1 MSSTKR
7 RVRHLKSTST
17 RAALNRR
24 SAGARAAKA
33 TSTQATAP
41 VEPSD
46 ASVRA
51 GARFIVIERTESDL
65 REQETELACPFAV
78 VEAET
83 RQTPENFFGRSWQ
96 GYHATRE
103 SAQAEAQEL
112 NALAGQFLA
121 STEPVIAPTKAEPTM
136 PAPMGVPGP
145 VLGDKPTAWAAE
157 LLAPTQEMPAVT
169 DDDPDPLELP
179 GTTTLRA
186 AVGEITHRPEPAVP
200 PELSGPV
207 ETAEARDAAA
217 FDARISAG
225 NRRLLPGDDDRAA
238 RTTQLPRISDAMHAG
253 PAEGISSPVIPGLRR
268 AAIHEIR
275 HGEQVAC
282 TDGSWRTTAG
292 GSLRDGVAVLVMEDL
307 TEHVFH
313 DTTLR
318 FWVRTAPTATALAGL
333 HRPPCPNGC
342 FRTQADFQLCTCN
355 FGCGCAPHPASV
367 LRRGD
372 LVDTRELH
380 LAGAVA

>member
-1 MSSTKR
+1 MSNTKR
-7 RVRHLKSTST
+7 RVRHLKSAST

-33 TSTQATAP
+33 ASAQATAP

-46 ASVRA
+46 ASART

-65 REQETELACPFAV
+65 HELQTAPGLPFAV

-83 RQTPENFFGRSWQ
+83 RQVPENFFGRAWQ
-96 GYHATRE
+96 GHHTTRE
-103 SAQAEAQEL
+103 SAQVEADKL

-121 STEPVIAPTKAEPTM
+121 STEPVIAPIS
-136 PAPMGVPGP
+136 PAPIGVPGP
-145 VLGDKPTAWAAE
+145 VLGDRPTAWAAE
-157 LLAPTQEMPAVT
+157 LLAPTQEMPAIT
-169 DDDPDPLELP
+169 GEDPDPLQLP
-179 GTTTLRA
+179 GAVRLRA
-186 AVGEITHRPEPAVP
+186 AVDEIAHRPETPASP
-200 PELSGPV
+200 GIV
-207 ETAEARDAAA
+207 ETSDEHAAAFAEARSGAN
-217 FDARISAG
+217 G
-225 NRRLLPGDDDRAA
+225 RRRVPVDDTTQ
-238 RTTQLPRISDAMHAG
+238 RTVQLPRIVDALHADRSDG
-253 PAEGISSPVIPGLRR
+253 PSSAVIPGLRR

-292 GSLRDGVAVLVMEDL
+292 GSLRDGLAVLVMDDL

-318 FWVRTAPTATALAGL
+318 FWVRNAPTASDLAGL
-333 HRPPCPNGC
+333 YRPPCPNGC
-342 FRTQADFQLCTCN
+342 FRTQADFHLCTCN

-367 LRRGD
+367 LRRRD
-372 LVDTRELH
+372 LADTRELH